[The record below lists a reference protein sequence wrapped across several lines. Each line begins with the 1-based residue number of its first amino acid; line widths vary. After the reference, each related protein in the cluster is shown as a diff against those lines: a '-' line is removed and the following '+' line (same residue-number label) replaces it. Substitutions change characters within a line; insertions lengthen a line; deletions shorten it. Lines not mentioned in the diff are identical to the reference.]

1 MNRMFNK
8 KDVSIVSILT
18 LGLMHT
24 TASAADPSTFDYVDV
39 QKSRR
44 NLGSQQYIFHGLL
57 DYQLQMQGLYN
68 QPILRFLQSEDAQK
82 NFAGCKASLKKGLRV
97 ADNATEK
104 SDTINNST
112 TAESRQSLRYSWRA
126 SRQRQVAQQH
136 ILRTLQDIDAVLN
149 NRALKSIYG
158 ISDDDGR
165 SEEEKIAEVKA
176 EVNSEIE
183 KLLNA
188 EGADSDLLSLMTA
201 DASTPQPSFLGKS
214 YQKLLDI
221 YKDPNSTDYQKQEA
235 RDELQTDIKITQN
248 FDEDIQR
255 KISEADE
262 LSTIGKAHI
271 EMLEAYK
278 RGDSEEKL
286 TSLIALS
293 LSIHFDEKA
302 MQDVLTIDRNVDSN
316 KPIIDAYE
324 KLKEDYRSG
333 APEESS
339 VITHL
344 HDLYLNVH
352 LLPAD
357 MLTITLQ
364 EKGSPIR
371 DAYDSLLLDFVN
383 NESGENKLNDIL
395 KLEEIIADNTRST
408 ISDSKTIQAFEDR
421 VFKATESLTEEGIR
435 DIIEENQVISQ
446 SELAKMLGAL
456 ASVQSDINTK
466 LNNSQRDLTQLIEA
480 TLDANF
486 WGMNFSGEFGYK
498 VNLEK
503 GKLAQ
508 DLSAMKSASEWNDQ
522 ITKPLDDFLQD
533 PKVTDGFKNWLT
545 ALKENI
551 AKSKTQF
558 DMLQALK
565 VNAKNISKVDAA
577 LGKLASLAV
586 QEKTMEIGKI
596 LTYSYDVSSDSGYVK
611 SADYMKGIA
620 GPIGEQYPVI
630 FRIIGES
637 EPASLNGRLTGF
649 NYFSR
654 LSAGTGIVNGKSY
667 IVKDTDG
674 KSYEAK
680 LELVLSSPS
689 TEEPTTIDDAAIPTD
704 TSPILGK
711 NQDLGTIFK
720 DTKGDQ
726 YIKFYPH
733 TNEQDVKIG
742 KLTDG
747 DASSYETFYSGYKV
761 GSATNT
767 QGNKWAVKT
776 ARGGWVF
783 VTVPNAS

>member
-1 MNRMFNK
+1 MNRKFNK
-8 KDVSIVSILT
+8 KSVSIVSLLT

-24 TASAADPSTFDYVDV
+24 TANAAEPGIVDYVDM

-44 NLGSQQYIFHGLL
+44 NLGNQQSILHGLL

-68 QPILRFLQSEDAQK
+68 QPILRFLQSDDVQQ
-82 NFAGCKASLKKGLRV
+82 NFAGCKANSKKGLKI

-104 SDTINNST
+104 SDTINSST
-112 TAESRQSLRYSWRA
+112 TAEARQFLRYSWRA
-126 SRQRQVAQQH
+126 SRQQQIAQQH
-136 ILRTLQDIDAVLN
+136 TIKILEDIDAVLN

-158 ISDDDGR
+158 IGEDDTDGR
-165 SEEEKIAEVKA
+165 SEEERIAEAKV

-188 EGADSDLLSLMTA
+188 EGADSDLLRRMTA

-235 RDELQTDIKITQN
+235 RDELQADIKIAQSFN
-248 FDEDIQR
+248 EEVQR
-255 KISEADE
+255 EISDAEE

-278 RGDSEEKL
+278 RGNSEEKL
-286 TSLIALS
+286 TSLIALV
-293 LSIHFDEKA
+293 LSIHFNEQA
-302 MQDVLTIDRNVDSN
+302 MLDVLTLDPNVDTN

-324 KLKEDYRSG
+324 KLKGDYRSG
-333 APEESS
+333 TPEESS

-357 MLTITLQ
+357 ILTITLQ

-371 DAYDSLLLDFVN
+371 DAYDRLLLDFVD

-395 KLEEIIADNTRST
+395 KLEEIIAKTTRNT

-421 VFKATESLTEEGIR
+421 VYYSTESLTEEGIR

-446 SELAKMLGAL
+446 SELAKMLGDL
-456 ASVQSDINTK
+456 SSVQADINHTI
-466 LNNSQRDLTQLIEA
+466 NNAQSDLTKSIDA
-480 TLDANF
+480 ILDADF
-486 WGMNFSGEFGYK
+486 WGMNVSSTIVSNAKETFAR
-498 VNLEK
+498 NLN
-503 GKLAQ
+503 
-508 DLSAMKSASEWNDQ
+508 SMKSASEWNDP
-522 ITKPLDDFLQD
+522 ITKPFDDFSQD
-533 PKVTDGFKNWLT
+533 PKATDVFRTWLDT
-545 ALKENI
+545 LKRNL
-551 AKSKTQF
+551 ANSKTQF
-558 DMLQALK
+558 DMLQAFK
-565 VNAKNISKVDAA
+565 VKANNISKVDAA

-586 QEKTMEIGKI
+586 QEKTMEVGKI
-596 LTYSYDVSSDSGYVK
+596 LTYSYDVPSDSGYVK

-630 FRIIGES
+630 FRIVGES
-637 EPASLNGRLTGF
+637 EPASLKGGLTGF
-649 NYFSR
+649 NYFSG

-680 LELVLSSPS
+680 LELVLS
-689 TEEPTTIDDAAIPTD
+689 
-704 TSPILGK
+704 
-711 NQDLGTIFK
+711 
-720 DTKGDQ
+720 
-726 YIKFYPH
+726 
-733 TNEQDVKIG
+733 
-742 KLTDG
+742 
-747 DASSYETFYSGYKV
+747 
-761 GSATNT
+761 
-767 QGNKWAVKT
+767 
-776 ARGGWVF
+776 
-783 VTVPNAS
+783 